1 MITNEKH
8 EILTILM
15 EECAEASVEASK
27 IIRFDAGFDKLES
40 ELGDIYCMIEILI
53 KKGYIKKEALE
64 LCSQAKNLKLQKW
77 SNIDMQEDVAIL

>member
-1 MITNEKH
+1 MNKDEELLVIF
-8 EILTILM
+8 M

-77 SNIDMQEDVAIL
+77 SNIEL

>member
-8 EILTILM
+8 EILTILLTIS
-15 EECAEASVEASK
+15 SVEASK

-77 SNIDMQEDVAIL
+77 SNIEL